1 LFMENEDSEG
11 IDMTE
16 TSTRERLIEVGV
28 SLMHKH
34 GYTATGLKEILESA
48 GVPKGSFYHHFGSKE
63 EFAAAALNRYAMREA
78 EHCDA
83 VLNDSKIAPLKRLH
97 RYFNDLIKMY
107 GQRADIPG
115 CMIGRFSLEVP
126 ELTLMMQEHLSA
138 SFKGWQHGIATVLRD
153 AIKQKSLPA
162 NADPEEL
169 AAFLLNSWQGALVRS
184 QADKSDAPLH
194 NFIHYAF
201 GSLLKDSSR

>member
-1 LFMENEDSEG
+1 
-11 IDMTE
+11 MTE
-16 TSTRERLIEVGV
+16 TSTRERLIEVGIR
-28 SLMHKH
+28 LMHKH
-34 GYTATGLKEILESA
+34 GYTATGLKEILDLA

-63 EFAAAALNRYAMREA
+63 EFAAAALNRYFMREG

-83 VLNDSKIAPLKRLH
+83 VLNDSRIAPLKRLH

-107 GQRADIPG
+107 GQKGDIPG

-138 SFKGWQHGIATVLRD
+138 SFKGWQHGIATALRD

-162 NADPEEL
+162 NTDPEEL

-201 GSLLKDSSR
+201 SSLLKDSSR

>member
-1 LFMENEDSEG
+1 MENEDSEG